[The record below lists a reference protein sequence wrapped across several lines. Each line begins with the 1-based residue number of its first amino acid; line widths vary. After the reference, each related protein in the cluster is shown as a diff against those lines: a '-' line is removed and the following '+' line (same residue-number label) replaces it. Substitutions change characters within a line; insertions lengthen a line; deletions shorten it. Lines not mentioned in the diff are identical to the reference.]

1 MSARL
6 IKQAVKEV
14 KKVENN
20 FTVGDKVL
28 FEVWVPL
35 QNIGMTTE
43 TMSGTVIKVN
53 KVTIDVETAV
63 GNVYRADIRDKS
75 TRLV

>member
-1 MSARL
+1 MSTRL
-6 IKQAVKEV
+6 IKQAV

-43 TMSGTVIKVN
+43 TMSGTVVKVN
-53 KVTIDVETAV
+53 KVTIDVKTDS
-63 GNVYRADIRDKS
+63 GDIYRTDIRDKS
-75 TRLV
+75 TRLI